1 MLYERT
7 ISGIAVYLGVVQKI
21 ESPERDLVSIDGAFR
36 VVSEDFSLS
45 LLNPSSID
53 YKEQEEKFTRILSK
67 TYRKS
72 ILSDAFIKIAID
84 GFSSGSIKVFFKVI
98 LDKSKIP
105 EPIREEPVMATK
117 DVLMQEVMSLDRSE
131 FQDTIIDIDSID
143 FSLSKVQELDVKYL
157 EPEPFQGTKQET
169 TTQSARPPVVNLGG
183 GGGSLWQNLGISK
196 KISIFKKYRS
206 QLPAQSTARPPLR
219 TTEQD
224 QGWPP
229 ASASD
234 RVDTED
240 SYSSFNGEVPLNANG
255 WSLPRY
261 PTNTMYDYGRPNNLL
276 PNQFPNIVTPETP
289 VIISPNNGRQKL
301 SSFGQGLPP
310 RLPPVL
316 PSFPPRR
323 QNSMLPL
330 SVDNEVSS
338 RPDSSRGLM
347 SEYMEPPP
355 PPPPPSSS
363 REESINSLE
372 SLFGG
377 TSNPSPVQSMS
388 PSETYFKMTPKPQ
401 PQTQNRRIDITDDSD
416 KYNGF
421 WKMLHKP
428 ERKQNSPMPSKQF
441 HQRKSSAKD
450 ESITSMQ
457 QELEHLLMLESQHNN
472 GGANLYDQIQMMDDD
487 EIKQLADKMAH
498 ILEPQNNNQNYQPSM
513 NLWRTKPGRNQDP
526 VSINNFGSSGLKKV
540 ISGNND
546 IIRGSTT
553 TRRPTTVVDFTVP
566 KGQST
571 GFFGVGSSLSFGG
584 GGGQNTVQSPQIR
597 SQAQASNTN
606 SIMNSVGSL
615 NSDQLIQNSVPMGS
629 DPNIVYPSQIRAGTQ
644 MLQGPQGPIVSS
656 PRPLS
661 LAVPQTPLAPQL
673 PNPGGYKEFP
683 DQFPGA
689 RGSAAQ
695 FSSGQRQSSVSSTRR
710 PPGTLRLV
718 TGGASGGQS
727 RQKQTFQQ
735 TRGETQQSVRRTG
748 APSPGASERQGQADI
763 IGNILPAAMGLSGS
777 AGISPIGIFSNL
789 LNAYAT
795 IDSKHDLTGKIINSA
810 ASWLTP
816 EAAELR
822 TTDVGDPTTTPT
834 STTSSPPSTPSSKE
848 TTTSRREKP
857 VTNISVRVNQDQKDE
872 SQYQSI
878 FDKIRAAANSKESE
892 YDIVTNYETNLP
904 PMKSNIF
911 AEGPL
916 RPKPPSE
923 EIIQVSPAPHDY
935 SYDKDEPPLQYAVGN
950 PNWYSNEIQASGKFI
965 LFQTMSMLNK
975 SFPGLDSRLRS

>member
-1 MLYERT
+1 
-7 ISGIAVYLGVVQKI
+7 
-21 ESPERDLVSIDGAFR
+21 
-36 VVSEDFSLS
+36 
-45 LLNPSSID
+45 
-53 YKEQEEKFTRILSK
+53 
-67 TYRKS
+67 
-72 ILSDAFIKIAID
+72 
-84 GFSSGSIKVFFKVI
+84 
-98 LDKSKIP
+98 
-105 EPIREEPVMATK
+105 
-117 DVLMQEVMSLDRSE
+117 
-131 FQDTIIDIDSID
+131 
-143 FSLSKVQELDVKYL
+143 
-157 EPEPFQGTKQET
+157 
-169 TTQSARPPVVNLGG
+169 
-183 GGGSLWQNLGISK
+183 
-196 KISIFKKYRS
+196 
-206 QLPAQSTARPPLR
+206 
-219 TTEQD
+219 
-224 QGWPP
+224 
-229 ASASD
+229 
-234 RVDTED
+234 
-240 SYSSFNGEVPLNANG
+240 
-255 WSLPRY
+255 
-261 PTNTMYDYGRPNNLL
+261 
-276 PNQFPNIVTPETP
+276 
-289 VIISPNNGRQKL
+289 
-301 SSFGQGLPP
+301 
-310 RLPPVL
+310 
-316 PSFPPRR
+316 
-323 QNSMLPL
+323 
-330 SVDNEVSS
+330 
-338 RPDSSRGLM
+338 
-347 SEYMEPPP
+347 
-355 PPPPPSSS
+355 
-363 REESINSLE
+363 
-372 SLFGG
+372 
-377 TSNPSPVQSMS
+377 
-388 PSETYFKMTPKPQ
+388 
-401 PQTQNRRIDITDDSD
+401 
-416 KYNGF
+416 
-421 WKMLHKP
+421 MLHKP
-428 ERKQNSPMPSKQF
+428 ERKQNSPMPSQQF

-498 ILEPQNNNQNYQPSM
+498 ILEPQNNNQNNQPSM
-513 NLWRTKPGRNQDP
+513 NPWRTKPSRNQDP
-526 VSINNFGSSGLKKV
+526 VSVNNFGSSGLKKV
-540 ISGNND
+540 VSGNND
-546 IIRGSTT
+546 VIRGSTT

-584 GGGQNTVQSPQIR
+584 GGGGQNIVQSPQMR

-606 SIMNSVGSL
+606 SIVNSVGSL

-644 MLQGPQGPIVSS
+644 MMQGPQGPIVSS

-683 DQFPGA
+683 DQFPGS
-689 RGSAAQ
+689 RGSGAQ

-718 TGGASGGQS
+718 TGGASGGQL

-816 EAAELR
+816 EAAESR

-834 STTSSPPSTPSSKE
+834 STTSSPPSTLSSKK

-857 VTNISVRVNQDQKDE
+857 ITNISVRVNQDQKDE

-950 PNWYSNEIQASGKFI
+950 PNWYSNEIQASTAGYGPDDFIVETVNLDKNFFYQFFTSKPMIIDTDVVTSTSVKVKHDIKPKKGRDTKTDLLMKSSRETLMNLPEHLIGKDI
-965 LFQTMSMLNK
+965 LPNHILKKTGEAFVDDKINDKEQEDDELELVQFKRYNLPAEIQITSGTGHRRGKELE
-975 SFPGLDSRLRS
+975 PGSEKESER